1 MSYLEE
7 ASGTAEMVNYTVQ
20 AVWSYGYMNIFYLDF
35 LLLFPGLPAPLATTL
50 TSQNYMTL
58 LLLKRDK
65 ESKSSVKYSTEQ
77 HDPYHPLML
86 KIQVG

>member
-1 MSYLEE
+1 MK
-7 ASGTAEMVNYTVQ
+7 TF
-20 AVWSYGYMNIFYLDF
+20 FY
-35 LLLFPGLPAPLATTL
+35 FPGLPAPLLATTL

-86 KIQVG
+86 KYKWGKRTHLSFVVHTFVVSHVQNVDKLR